1 MLSMNDFDY
10 ELPEDK
16 IPGIPALK
24 RADSKLLN
32 YQRGSIS
39 DYAFSQIAKCLPA
52 QSLLVF
58 NNSKVFPARLI
69 FNRPTG
75 ARIEIFLLE
84 PLEKNHESIMRSVNR
99 CKWKCMIGNRKK
111 WKQDELLQCT
121 GKNGLLLTADLQDE
135 SIVEFSWHPETL
147 TFESVLNELGNIPLP
162 PYLNR
167 EANEQDK
174 ERYQTVYASV
184 TGAVAAPTAGL
195 HFTNA
200 IFEDLQAIGIKTDY
214 LTLHVGAGTFLPVK
228 SENAL
233 EHTMHAEV
241 AVFYLENLKNLIQHS
256 GPVIAVGTTAMRSL
270 ESLYWIGVNLI
281 LFKVD
286 PQGSHLPQEFPYQLF
301 NNLPDV
307 RKSLVSIINYLENH
321 NLTNF
326 SASTSIFIRPGYNFR
341 ICKGLITNFHQPRST
356 LLLLVAA
363 LIGDDW
369 RKVYK
374 HALDNGYR
382 FLSYGDSSLLLP

>member
-1 MLSMNDFDY
+1 MNDFDY
-10 ELPEDK
+10 ALPEDK
-16 IPGIPALK
+16 IPGMPAIQ

-32 YQRGSIS
+32 YQSGSIS
-39 DYAFSQIAKCLPA
+39 DYAFSQIAERLPA

-58 NNSKVFPARLI
+58 NNSKVFPARLV
-69 FNRPTG
+69 FNRATG

-84 PLEKNHESIMRSVNR
+84 PLEKSHDSIMHSVNN
-99 CKWKCMIGNRKK
+99 CKWTCMIGNRKK
-111 WKQDELLQCT
+111 WKQDELLQCA
-121 GKNGLLLTADLQDE
+121 GKNGLLLKAGLLDE
-135 SIVEFSWHPETL
+135 SVVEFSWHPETL

-195 HFTNA
+195 HFTKA
-200 IFEDLQAIGIKTDY
+200 IFEELRATGIKTDY

-241 AVFYLENLKNLIQHS
+241 AVFSRENLKNLIQQS

-281 LFKVD
+281 LFKVE
-286 PQGSHLPQEFPYQLF
+286 PQGSHLPQEFPYQQL
-301 NNLPDV
+301 NQLPDV
-307 RKSLVSIINYLENH
+307 RESLASIIRYLEKH
-321 NLTNF
+321 ELENF
-326 SASTSIFIRPGYNFR
+326 SATTSIFIRPGYNFR
-341 ICKGLITNFHQPRST
+341 ICSGLITNFHQPRST

-369 RKVYK
+369 KKVYK
-374 HALDNGYR
+374 HALDNEYR